1 MKINTSFMYNF
12 VEYLFDYD
20 DTDPSSLGCIQEIV
34 CNDEYV
40 LHNFNNCVGKTFI
53 DIGANCGVATIILA
67 KQNPKS
73 VIYSFEPCKKVFEIL
88 CNNIKINNLKNVI
101 PYNKAVSKQEI
112 KTITLSLHPDYS
124 GGNTTYADNTK
135 INNFFNKPIETY
147 IVDCISL
154 DEIIINNN
162 ITEVE
167 LLKIDCEGA
176 EYDILYNSLKLK
188 QNIIKNMVGEFHN
201 LNYNIQY
208 GDNKKTGDELIS
220 YCKPYIQ
227 DILKIFVLTF

>member
-1 MKINTSFMYNF
+1 MKINSSFMYDNI
-12 VEYLFDYD
+12 EYLFDYD
-20 DTDPSSLGCIQEIV
+20 DTDPSSLGCIREIV
-34 CNDEYV
+34 HNNEYV
-40 LHNFNNCVGKTFI
+40 LQNFKNCVGKSFI

-67 KQNPKS
+67 KQNPES
-73 VIYSFEPCKKVFEIL
+73 IVYSFEPCKKTFETL

-101 PYNKAVSKQEI
+101 SYNKAVSKQEI
-112 KTITLSLHPDYS
+112 KTLNLFSHPEFS
-124 GGNTTYADNTK
+124 GGNTTYADSS
-135 INNFFNKPIETY
+135 IIHNFFNKEIESY
-147 IVDCISL
+147 VVECISL

-176 EYDILYNSLKLK
+176 EYDILYNSACLK

-201 LNYNIQY
+201 LTYNLQ
-208 GDNKKTGDELIS
+208 GENGNALID

-227 DILKIFVLTF
+227 NIIKIFVLTI